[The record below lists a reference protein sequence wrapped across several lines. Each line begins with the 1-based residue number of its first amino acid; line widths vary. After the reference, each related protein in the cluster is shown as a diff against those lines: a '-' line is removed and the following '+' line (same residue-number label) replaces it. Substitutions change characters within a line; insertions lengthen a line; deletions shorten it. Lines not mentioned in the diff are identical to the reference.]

1 MNEKHTDVLF
11 EFIKHFH
18 YIPKTPNDIEYDE
31 KEYETLLLKCI
42 EDNLDYTIEKYG
54 TIPAKESKYPEVF
67 IN

>member
-1 MNEKHTDVLF
+1 MSAP
-11 EFIKHFH
+11 KHFH